1 MISHLLPT
9 LGAGARSGRGTAR
22 RKTPSAWRSRA
33 ERNVAG
39 AERDARPAAVV
50 GARSRRPSLVGFVL
64 VPVMARVS
72 VHSHTSDVRSRART
86 EMPAV
91 PSLALLALALLAARV
106 VACGGVWRVSWR
118 AARRSTSPTSRR
130 RSVSRCS
137 RRFSRASARL
147 SRRASR
153 ATAGA
158 YARRAASL
166 TRDLTRDAA
175 SASRAA
181 PAASGGG
188 GGSGRSSPARRDG
201 PSAPTLDRTDVCA
214 RLEGSR
220 CPVRVRARFSRDP
233 VTGRDAL
240 AAGSRARS
248 LA

>member
-1 MISHLLPT
+1 MARAPAVRRCSVSSWFKSWLASPFTRSHIRRSL
-9 LGAGARSGRGTAR
+9 AGAR
-22 RKTPSAWRSRA
+22 RKCLLS
-33 ERNVAG
+33 
-39 AERDARPAAVV
+39 
-50 GARSRRPSLVGFVL
+50 
-64 VPVMARVS
+64 
-72 VHSHTSDVRSRART
+72 
-86 EMPAV
+86 

-106 VACGGVWRVSWR
+106 VACGGVWRVCWR

-130 RSVSRCS
+130 RSASRCS

-166 TRDLTRDAA
+166 TRDLTRDGA

-201 PSAPTLDRTDVCA
+201 PSAPTVDRTDVCA
-214 RLEGSR
+214 RLEGSW
-220 CPVRVRARFSRDP
+220 CSVRVRARFFRDP

-248 LA
+248 LACFSLVFRFSVVVVVLCVDR